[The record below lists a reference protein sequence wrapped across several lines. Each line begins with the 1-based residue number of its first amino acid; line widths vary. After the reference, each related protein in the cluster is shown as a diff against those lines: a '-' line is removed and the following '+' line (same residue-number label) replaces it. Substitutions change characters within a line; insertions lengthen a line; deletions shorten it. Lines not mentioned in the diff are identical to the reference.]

1 MNMNRKDDAL
11 VELTR
16 VASIAEANAIRHDLE
31 RAGIAATVFESDGG
45 GWAPHFSIAEGHRVM
60 IHAGNM
66 NRAQELVS
74 HIGGQLEID
83 HSSPSSV
90 IRKHRRP
97 HGPTT

>member
-1 MNMNRKDDAL
+1 MTREDEAL

-16 VASIAEANAIRHDLE
+16 VPFIAEAVAIRQDLE

-60 IHAGNM
+60 IHARDM
-66 NRAQELVS
+66 NRAQELIS

-83 HSSPSSV
+83 HISPPSV
-90 IRKHRRP
+90 IRKHRLP
-97 HGPTT
+97 HDPAT